1 MTKYFT
7 LNVKSMLTHPELL
20 FWSIAFIEFWVLM
33 WAYVFGAY
41 VPKVEEAVRTYTAQ
55 AYGSLLTL
63 SLSATAVGI
72 TEGFLHSSRSIKFV
86 TKYTRLSPSRFM
98 AEHTASSMLVLSVVA
113 AVMYASIA
121 GVFAHKFGMYT
132 PPVKPLQLTAVT
144 ALGCLFMYAISA
156 FLSLAVVVLR
166 APRSARFVS
175 YIPLILGF
183 LAYGALWLDFK
194 AAAYISPFNCIL
206 ALCIYYYSG
215 VKPTT
220 GAFVMGGGAEMDMG
234 LTLLSLVCWVAAL
247 IALNVLLL
255 RKMRG
260 VGVEEIRVV

>member
-20 FWSIAFIEFWVLM
+20 FWSIAFIEFWVVM

-41 VPKVEEAVRTYTAQ
+41 VPKVEEAVKIYTAD

-72 TEGFLHSSRSIKFV
+72 TEAFLHSSRSIRFV
-86 TKYTRLSPSRFM
+86 TKYTKLSPSRFM
-98 AEHTASSMLVLSVVA
+98 AEHMASSMVVLTLVS
-113 AVMYASIA
+113 AVMFASIA
-121 GVFAHKFGMYT
+121 GVFTQKFGMYT
-132 PPVKPLQLTAVT
+132 PPEMPLELVAVT
-144 ALGCLFMYAISA
+144 LLGCLFMYAISA
-156 FLSLAVVVLR
+156 FLSLAVVVFK

-183 LAYGALWLDFK
+183 LAYGALWMDFK
-194 AAAYISPFNCIL
+194 ALAYVSPFNCIL

-220 GAFVMGGGAEMDMG
+220 GAFVMGGGVEMNMG
-234 LTLLSLVCWVAAL
+234 LALCSLVAWVSAL
-247 IALNVLLL
+247 TALSILFL
-255 RKMRG
+255 RRMKG
-260 VGVEEIRVV
+260 VGIEEIRVV